1 MTPAADGGTVVV
13 LGATGWVGRHV
24 VAACA
29 ARGRPVLAVAR
40 GPAEHM
46 RGHPFHPMD
55 LAAAGPG
62 EVGAL
67 LRGADARVVVNA
79 VDAANARDGWD
90 RSEEDLRA
98 ANVGAVRTL
107 LEAAADQPRPPRLV
121 HLGTLHEY
129 GPAAPGTAVDERTP
143 PRPANAYAR
152 SRLAG
157 SREALAAAR
166 EGRADA
172 VVLRLA
178 NVCGPHPSPASF
190 PGLLLR
196 LFREAAAG
204 GRPALRVADARR
216 DFVDVRDVAE
226 AVLRAAEV
234 REASG
239 HAVNIGGGRAV
250 PITEAV
256 ALMAAVA
263 GLPRGAVAEEPA
275 PVAGLGGD
283 WSLADVRLAG
293 TLLGWRPRTTLEESL
308 RAMWRAQTAPVP
320 GGARPP
326 APVRPELTHP
336 PRRPG

>member
-1 MTPAADGGTVVV
+1 MTPAAHGGTVAV

-29 ARGRPVLAVAR
+29 ARGAPVLAVAR
-40 GPAEHM
+40 GPAGHM
-46 RGHPFHPMD
+46 RGHRFRAMD

-62 EVGAL
+62 ELGAL
-67 LRGADARVVVNA
+67 LREADARVVVNA

-90 RSEEDLRA
+90 RSEEELRA

-107 LEAAADQPRPPRLV
+107 LEAAADQPRPPRIV

-129 GPAAPGTAVDERTP
+129 GPAAPGTAVDETAP
-143 PRPANAYAR
+143 PRPGNAYAR

-157 SREALAAAR
+157 SQEVLSATRS
-166 EGRADA
+166 GRADA

-204 GRPALRVADARR
+204 GRPVLRVADARR

-234 REASG
+234 PEASG
-239 HAVNIGGGRAV
+239 RAVNIGSGTAV
-250 PITEAV
+250 PIAEAV
-256 ALMAAVA
+256 ALMAAAA

-283 WSLADVRLAG
+283 WSLADVRLAA
-293 TLLGWRPRTTLEESL
+293 TLLDWRPRTPLEESL
-308 RAMWRAQTAPVP
+308 RAMWRAQAAPVP
-320 GGARPP
+320 GGAVPP
-326 APVRPELTHP
+326 ARVQGSGPS
-336 PRRPG
+336 